1 MKRFDAIKQGRK
13 IPSARGLFTPCMLA
27 SSLLEAMAEAAR
39 NATSG
44 DVILLSPACSGF
56 DQFRKISVSKPK
68 NLWGGEINMLGC
80 CGAKPQYARCFGAR
94 LRIDSCRSIKFKNL
108 LRDFFEEKP
117 RGKTPK

>member
-1 MKRFDAIKQGRK
+1 VRK
-13 IPSARGLFTPCMLA
+13 IPSTRLLFTPCKLA
-27 SSLLEAMAEAAR
+27 FSLLEAMAEAAR

-56 DQFRKISVSKPK
+56 DQFRKISASKPK
-68 NLWGGEINMLGC
+68 NLCNDEINRLGC
-80 CGAKPQYARCFGAR
+80 RGAKPQYARCFGAR
-94 LRIDSCRSIKFKNL
+94 LAINFCRSMKFKNL